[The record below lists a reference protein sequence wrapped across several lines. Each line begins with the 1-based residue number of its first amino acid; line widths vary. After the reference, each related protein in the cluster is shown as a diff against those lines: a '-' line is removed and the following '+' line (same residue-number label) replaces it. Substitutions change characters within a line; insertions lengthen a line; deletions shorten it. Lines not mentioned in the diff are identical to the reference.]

1 MGVKRLIVREAGPS
15 MSKRYAAII
24 SVFTF
29 LALNIPAA
37 ADPTTMDHKEECVIL
52 LHGMA
57 RTTASMHK
65 LEEYLSGKGYKTVNF
80 AYPSTSESIERIAA
94 RHLPCAIAS
103 CKDGPVDKIHFVT
116 HSLGGIIVR
125 QYLQTN
131 SLPEGSRLVMLAPPN
146 QGTEVVDHLKDLF
159 LYQWIDGPAGQEL
172 GTDPASTP
180 NRLKPINIEVGI
192 IAGDMTLN
200 PILSSLIPG
209 PDDGKV
215 SVERAKL
222 REMTDFLVV
231 PSTHTFIMRNP
242 SVMAQVY
249 HFLVH
254 GKFDHS
260 QEQLEGQH

>member
-1 MGVKRLIVREAGPS
+1 MFKRC
-15 MSKRYAAII
+15 AISI
-24 SVFTF
+24 FVFTV

-37 ADPTTMDHKEECVIL
+37 ADPTPTGHKKECVIL

-57 RTTASMHK
+57 RTTSSMHD
-65 LEEYLSGKGYKTVNF
+65 LETYLSGKGYKTVNL

-94 RHLPCAIAS
+94 VYLPRAIAQ

-146 QGTEVVDHLKDLF
+146 QGTEVVDHLKDF
-159 LYQWIDGPAGQEL
+159 FVYQWIHGPSGQEL

-231 PSTHTFIMRNP
+231 PSTHTFIMKNP
-242 SVMAQVY
+242 DVLAQVD

-260 QEQLEGQH
+260 RE

>member
-1 MGVKRLIVREAGPS
+1 MFS
-15 MSKRYAAII
+15 RYAI
-24 SVFTF
+24 SIFVFTVF
-29 LALNIPAA
+29 VLNIPAT
-37 ADPTTMDHKEECVIL
+37 ADPTATSHNKECVIL

-57 RTTASMHK
+57 RTASSMHD
-65 LEEYLSGKGYKTVNF
+65 LETYLSGKGYKTVNF
-80 AYPSTSESIERIAA
+80 AYPSTSESIERIAEVY
-94 RHLPCAIAS
+94 LPHAIAQ
-103 CKDGPVDKIHFVT
+103 CKDTPVDKIHFVT

-131 SLPEGSRLVMLAPPN
+131 PLPEGSRLVMLAPPN
-146 QGTEVVDHLKDLF
+146 QGTEVVDYLKDF
-159 LYQWIDGPAGQEL
+159 FAYQWIHGPAGQEL
-172 GTDPASTP
+172 GTDPGSTP

-215 SVERAKL
+215 SVERARL
-222 REMTDFLVV
+222 NEMTDFLVV

-242 SVMAQVY
+242 GVMAQVD

-260 QEQLEGQH
+260 KEQLECQH